1 MHKMVKTYS
10 NMCVIINLNQKYLL
24 KLLYFT
30 DHKAH
35 PSIRRTV
42 NKLL

>member
-24 KLLYFT
+24 KLLFLQSETYIF
-30 DHKAH
+30 AG
-35 PSIRRTV
+35 I
-42 NKLL
+42 